1 MAISIAQY
9 IDLLV
14 KKLQGVAKTAPFD
27 QKGPSN
33 ESIASPPL
41 LRADVIWADS
51 GNIPNVAA
59 NISGLALAYRG
70 ANSIQCQ
77 PDFTVVPI
85 GGIRPTWLTNLTYWI
100 PQEFGATW
108 LPKVYVGPPNVAN
121 IEASGTQIFSAGSG
135 GTGEY
140 YFDTQAGLINFI
152 GNTIPSVLTSGNVL
166 YVSGYRYVGQIGISN
181 DSYSNANVSAY
192 LASNA
197 NVTLSI
203 GTGNIT
209 TQGNVQSDYFFGNG
223 AFLTGIPSAY
233 SNANVANYLPTYTG
247 ALGSLTGNVITTAN
261 VQGAYILGNG
271 YYLTGISGGGSSYGN
286 ANVAQYLQIYN
297 GNALFS
303 NLTVSQ
309 NAVIQGNL
317 LVQGNTTYI
326 NVNDLVIKDKD
337 VIVAANATATMSD
350 LNGAGLQIGNIA
362 AGGNITFFYDSAS
375 NVMILSHGLD
385 IANRLDVDGNVT
397 ANYFIGDGSQLSN
410 LPLGNYSNANVA
422 NYLASYTGNITAG
435 NITVTNDIFAN
446 YITATYDVYT
456 NNLVAS
462 EDVGANNFTGGNI
475 VVTETVSGN
484 NANFTSNVT
493 ANGNVQGAY
502 ILGNGAFITGL
513 PAGYSNADVANY
525 LSSNANLT
533 ILTTGPITTTAN
545 VSADYFLGNGAF
557 LTGIPPGY
565 SNLDVANYLASNANI
580 TILTTGA
587 ITTTANI
594 SGSYILGNIR
604 SATGGYDDANVAAY
618 LPTYTGNLGA
628 GNLVVLGN
636 TIIQGNLQVL
646 GNTTYINV
654 SELIVD
660 DLDIVIANGATTN
673 SQANGAGI
681 IVGAGN
687 IANIIYRSQPGN
699 DHWSIYPGLEVSGNV
714 TGTYIFGNGA
724 FLTGIATALGN
735 AIAIGTPTDGNLTA
749 NVAYDGWT
757 TATYVTDG
765 LDDLNQVALNIANG
779 TYVGQVNFTANVT
792 SGPSP
797 LSVAFTGTKI
807 GNATNY
813 LWDFGDGNTSTSGAN
828 VVYTYANALGGRFTV
843 TLTAYNVNGTY
854 GGNAA
859 AGAKGSVDSA
869 TKTNY
874 ITLFTPLPLP
884 SFTTVPTSLDTGNS
898 VTLTNTSQYAT
909 SYLLDYGDGN
919 IVTPAN
925 NWTTNSYTYVNA
937 ANTDSLYNIVLTG
950 TNQTAGPT
958 PPYSVNTAPTTVKV
972 YSQHSPVLTA
982 NILSA
987 TSGGVVSFRNDTPG
1001 TPGNTAS
1008 FGAQQY
1014 YIFQW
1019 GDDTAN
1025 SNIAIQTGL
1034 AGNPGAANIAHTF
1047 TLSPAQQA
1055 NGNVVN
1061 YVANLW
1067 LYTGYSTSPFKS
1079 ANITIAVTPNISA
1092 NFVGTANTVS
1102 DRTGDTAQTG
1112 YIYTD
1117 YLGNNRALFNFQNL
1131 TSPTPPFAGNTFSW
1145 SWGDSTFDNTTS
1157 AANVTHT
1164 YNSTGSKTV
1173 ALTANGTPGGSPQSN
1188 TKTAT
1193 NYITINANPSAPGNL
1208 STKTLSLSTAS
1219 QGTSPLLAAGAVDNT
1234 GGGIVAN
1241 GTSVTRYVTSTPI
1254 VSSTVTQANTSTT
1267 GTLTAFI
1274 GATAAGNTSFSTSG
1288 NAVGTYNGL
1297 TVTVD
1302 ADARTAISAAT
1313 YPSYFYK
1320 VFSAFISQSL
1330 SNISTGYN
1338 NYKLAHSIS
1347 GNTNAVG
1354 FVKDN
1359 LSSVATLSN
1368 SSVTMTETTAGT
1380 YRYIS
1385 GVPYYNT
1392 GSPTVSINSLSVTD
1406 LIGQTYRSTATPL
1419 TIASGTNYESTS
1431 GSVIITQTRTYAQ
1444 LDGTPSMLTSGI
1456 PNANIGIGSSYT
1468 FGSQSISIN
1477 GSARAVAT
1485 LQANVINVN
1494 GTSSTILLPTKI
1506 QIYSLALSGVDEG
1519 NIPVSASLGTV
1530 YSDNGVRV
1538 TGFGAAANTPAFNGA
1553 TNYYTGNAW
1562 SGAVTV
1568 AGTQESIVRWG
1579 TVQHFDDAN
1588 FATGYL
1594 PAGPDLVTGRSG
1606 VQYFTFAFRRA
1617 TVANFDIILSGKV
1630 SGVWIAAPGTQI
1642 DSTSTLNGWL
1652 DCSIQYVG
1660 AGIPGENTGAG
1671 GNGGN
1676 GCAEQGTD
1684 VIPLGSTISNQRYT
1698 QTLGEENMSNATGG
1712 VVLVRI
1718 ALASGDSLTD
1728 VQIGVAT

>member
-337 VIVAANATATMSD
+337 VIVAANANATMSD

-435 NITVTNDIFAN
+435 NITVTNDIVSDVITVTFDVNAN
-446 YITATYDVYT
+446 
-456 NNLVAS
+456 NFVAS
-462 EDVGANNFTGGNI
+462 EEVIANNFTGGNI
-475 VVTETVSGN
+475 TVNET
-484 NANFTSNVT
+484 VT
-493 ANGNVQGAY
+493 ANNVAVAEDVSSNTMFVTSLLTVGGQLVGGDADFGGNVLVG
-502 ILGNGAFITGL
+502 
-513 PAGYSNADVANY
+513 ADVIANGV
-525 LSSNANLT
+525 STNDIAA
-533 ILTTGPITTTAN
+533 TGNITA
-545 VSADYFLGNGAF
+545 AYYFGNGAF

-565 SNLDVANYLASNANI
+565 SNSDVANYLASNANI

-654 SELIVD
+654 SELVVD

-828 VVYTYANALGGRFTV
+828 VVYTYANVLGGQFTV

-925 NWTTNSYTYVNA
+925 NWTTNSHTYVNA

-1494 GTSSTILLPTKI
+1494 GTSSTIQLPTKI

-1553 TNYYTGNAW
+1553 TDYYTGNAW

>member
-247 ALGSLTGNVITTAN
+247 ALGALTGNVITTAN
-261 VQGAYILGNG
+261 VQGNYILGNG
-271 YYLTGISGGGSSYGN
+271 FYLTGISGGGGGSYGN
-286 ANVAQYLQIYN
+286 ANVAQYLQVYN

-350 LNGAGLQIGNIA
+350 LDGAGLQIGNIA

-375 NVMILSHGLD
+375 NVMVLSHGLD
-385 IANRLDVDGNVT
+385 IANRLDVDGNIT
-397 ANYFIGDGSQLSN
+397 ANYFIGDGSQLTN
-410 LPLGNYSNANVA
+410 LSVNYSNANVA

-435 NITVTNDIFAN
+435 NIT
-446 YITATYDVYT
+446 
-456 NNLVAS
+456 
-462 EDVGANNFTGGNI
+462 
-475 VVTETVSGN
+475 
-484 NANFTSNVT
+484 
-493 ANGNVQGAY
+493 ANGNVSGAY
-502 ILGNGAFITGL
+502 ILGNGAFLTGL
-513 PAGYSNADVANY
+513 PVGYSNADVANY
-525 LSSNANLT
+525 LASNANIT

-565 SNLDVANYLASNANI
+565 SNSDVANYLPTYTGNITAGNIDLTGNVTGSYILGNGAFLTGIPPGYSNSDVANYLASNSNI

-714 TGTYIFGNGA
+714 TGTYILGNGA
-724 FLTGIATALGN
+724 FLTGISTSLGN
-735 AIAIGTPTDGNLTA
+735 AIALGTPTDGNLID

-828 VVYTYANALGGRFTV
+828 VVYTYANVLGGQFTV

-869 TKTNY
+869 TKINY
-874 ITLFTPLPLP
+874 ITLFTPLPIP
-884 SFTTVPTSLDTGNS
+884 AFTTVPTSLDTGNS

-925 NWTTNSYTYVNA
+925 NWTTNSHTYVNA

-1157 AANVTHT
+1157 AANVAHT

-1359 LSSVATLSN
+1359 LSNTPTLSN
-1368 SSVTMTETTAGT
+1368 SSVTITETTAGT

-1419 TIASGTNYESTS
+1419 TVSSGTNYESTS
-1431 GSVIITQTRTYAQ
+1431 GSVIVTQTRTYAQ

-1456 PNANIGIGSSYT
+1456 PNANVGIGSNYT
-1468 FGSQSISIN
+1468 FGGQSISIN

-1494 GTSSTILLPTKI
+1494 GTSSTIQLPTKI
-1506 QIYSLALSGVDEG
+1506 QIYSLALTGVDEG

-1568 AGTQESIVRWG
+1568 AGTQEAIVRWG

-1594 PAGPDLVTGRSG
+1594 PAGPDLITGRSG

-1630 SGVWIAAPGTQI
+1630 SGVWIAAPGTAI
-1642 DSTSTLNGWL
+1642 DSNVGGLGPTSTLNGWL

-1676 GCAEQGTD
+1676 GCAEQGSD

>member
-724 FLTGIATALGN
+724 F
-735 AIAIGTPTDGNLTA
+735 
-749 NVAYDGWT
+749 
-757 TATYVTDG
+757 
-765 LDDLNQVALNIANG
+765 
-779 TYVGQVNFTANVT
+779 
-792 SGPSP
+792 
-797 LSVAFTGTKI
+797 
-807 GNATNY
+807 
-813 LWDFGDGNTSTSGAN
+813 
-828 VVYTYANALGGRFTV
+828 
-843 TLTAYNVNGTY
+843 
-854 GGNAA
+854 
-859 AGAKGSVDSA
+859 
-869 TKTNY
+869 
-874 ITLFTPLPLP
+874 
-884 SFTTVPTSLDTGNS
+884 
-898 VTLTNTSQYAT
+898 
-909 SYLLDYGDGN
+909 
-919 IVTPAN
+919 
-925 NWTTNSYTYVNA
+925 
-937 ANTDSLYNIVLTG
+937 
-950 TNQTAGPT
+950 
-958 PPYSVNTAPTTVKV
+958 
-972 YSQHSPVLTA
+972 
-982 NILSA
+982 
-987 TSGGVVSFRNDTPG
+987 
-1001 TPGNTAS
+1001 
-1008 FGAQQY
+1008 
-1014 YIFQW
+1014 
-1019 GDDTAN
+1019 
-1025 SNIAIQTGL
+1025 
-1034 AGNPGAANIAHTF
+1034 
-1047 TLSPAQQA
+1047 
-1055 NGNVVN
+1055 
-1061 YVANLW
+1061 
-1067 LYTGYSTSPFKS
+1067 
-1079 ANITIAVTPNISA
+1079 
-1092 NFVGTANTVS
+1092 
-1102 DRTGDTAQTG
+1102 
-1112 YIYTD
+1112 
-1117 YLGNNRALFNFQNL
+1117 
-1131 TSPTPPFAGNTFSW
+1131 
-1145 SWGDSTFDNTTS
+1145 
-1157 AANVTHT
+1157 
-1164 YNSTGSKTV
+1164 
-1173 ALTANGTPGGSPQSN
+1173 
-1188 TKTAT
+1188 
-1193 NYITINANPSAPGNL
+1193 
-1208 STKTLSLSTAS
+1208 
-1219 QGTSPLLAAGAVDNT
+1219 
-1234 GGGIVAN
+1234 
-1241 GTSVTRYVTSTPI
+1241 
-1254 VSSTVTQANTSTT
+1254 
-1267 GTLTAFI
+1267 
-1274 GATAAGNTSFSTSG
+1274 
-1288 NAVGTYNGL
+1288 
-1297 TVTVD
+1297 
-1302 ADARTAISAAT
+1302 
-1313 YPSYFYK
+1313 
-1320 VFSAFISQSL
+1320 
-1330 SNISTGYN
+1330 
-1338 NYKLAHSIS
+1338 
-1347 GNTNAVG
+1347 
-1354 FVKDN
+1354 
-1359 LSSVATLSN
+1359 
-1368 SSVTMTETTAGT
+1368 
-1380 YRYIS
+1380 
-1385 GVPYYNT
+1385 
-1392 GSPTVSINSLSVTD
+1392 
-1406 LIGQTYRSTATPL
+1406 
-1419 TIASGTNYESTS
+1419 
-1431 GSVIITQTRTYAQ
+1431 
-1444 LDGTPSMLTSGI
+1444 
-1456 PNANIGIGSSYT
+1456 
-1468 FGSQSISIN
+1468 
-1477 GSARAVAT
+1477 
-1485 LQANVINVN
+1485 
-1494 GTSSTILLPTKI
+1494 
-1506 QIYSLALSGVDEG
+1506 
-1519 NIPVSASLGTV
+1519 
-1530 YSDNGVRV
+1530 
-1538 TGFGAAANTPAFNGA
+1538 
-1553 TNYYTGNAW
+1553 
-1562 SGAVTV
+1562 
-1568 AGTQESIVRWG
+1568 
-1579 TVQHFDDAN
+1579 
-1588 FATGYL
+1588 
-1594 PAGPDLVTGRSG
+1594 
-1606 VQYFTFAFRRA
+1606 
-1617 TVANFDIILSGKV
+1617 
-1630 SGVWIAAPGTQI
+1630 
-1642 DSTSTLNGWL
+1642 
-1652 DCSIQYVG
+1652 
-1660 AGIPGENTGAG
+1660 
-1671 GNGGN
+1671 
-1676 GCAEQGTD
+1676 
-1684 VIPLGSTISNQRYT
+1684 
-1698 QTLGEENMSNATGG
+1698 
-1712 VVLVRI
+1712 
-1718 ALASGDSLTD
+1718 
-1728 VQIGVAT
+1728 